1 MEKLICSSCG
11 AAIVPNVTQAF
22 LTCAYCD
29 TSVDNPYYD
38 ASAAK
43 EASKPTLDAL
53 CLQELIEMGQGQ
65 NLANLDADCFGTP
78 IRGIDGPRAGLAVS
92 DTHEI
97 YFLYEHSVLLLGF
110 MDGLALTDGGVYYA
124 CDSGKGRLPWDAFA
138 TSAISCV
145 DKGDEN
151 GTLRIGSTVELPVK
165 SDKDSQLARFLVD
178 FHNHVYQ
185 LHTGEAAPAAWA
197 VQEAAASVQEEEKGS
212 LLGTILPAVGT
223 LLTASAARKTIAQ
236 RTSTMRPTSHPT
248 APVDRR
254 NQVTPPR
261 PLHSQQHHRPA
272 QRPGMGGP
280 AMRPGNP
287 GRPGQPGRPGGMG
300 RPGNPGRPGGPGGPG
315 RGRR

>member
-1 MEKLICSSCG
+1 MEKIICSACG
-11 AAIVPNVTQAF
+11 AAIVPNVTQPF

-29 TSVDNPYYD
+29 TAVNNPYYD

-43 EASKPTLDAL
+43 EAAKPSLDAM
-53 CLQELIEMGQGQ
+53 CLQELMKMGQDQ
-65 NLANLDADCFGTP
+65 NLTKLDADCFGTP

-92 DTHEI
+92 DAHDI

-124 CDSGKGRLPWDAFA
+124 CDSGKGRLSWEGFING
-138 TSAISCV
+138 AIACV

-178 FHNHVYQ
+178 FHNHMYQ

-197 VQEAAASVQEEEKGS
+197 VTEPAALQAEEKDS
-212 LLGTILPAVGT
+212 LLGTLLPAVGT
-223 LLTASAARKTIAQ
+223 LLTASTARKTIAQ

-248 APVDRR
+248 APADRR
-254 NQVTPPR
+254 NHVTPPR

-272 QRPGMGGP
+272 QRPMQPQRTGMGGP

-287 GRPGQPGRPGGMG
+287 GRPGNAGRSGGMG
-300 RPGNPGRPGGPGGPG
+300 RPVGPGGPG